1 MSIIR
6 IEMFEGSTVEKKWEL
21 IKALNA
27 EWSVLSELVK
37 HP

>member
-1 MSIIR
+1 MLIIR

-27 EWSVLSELVK
+27 EWSGCRSW
-37 HP
+37 